1 MSTPGRQAHWE
12 GVYTSKAENEVSW
25 YKETLDV
32 SLGLILGTGLGVD
45 AAIIDIGAG
54 ASRLIEGLL
63 DLGFRSV
70 SALDLSETAL
80 ETTRARLGARADSV
94 EWIVSD
100 VTAWRPAKR
109 YDILHDRAAF
119 HFLTEA
125 ADRADY
131 LRVLEL
137 ALRPGEGSP

>member
-1 MSTPGRQAHWE
+1 MSTPERQAHWE
-12 GVYTSKAENEVSW
+12 GVYTSKAETEVSW
-25 YKETLDV
+25 YQETPEV
-32 SLGLILGTGLGVD
+32 SLGLIQGTGLGAD

-54 ASRLIEGLL
+54 ASRLIEALL
-63 DLGFRSV
+63 DRGFRSV
-70 SALDLSETAL
+70 SALDLSESAL
-80 ETTRARLGARADSV
+80 ETTRTRLGARADCV

-109 YDILHDRAAF
+109 YDIWHDRAAF

-131 LRVLEL
+131 LRVLD
-137 ALRPGEGSP
+137 RP